1 MTPEQAA
8 ALKAVKDRAAA
19 KALEL
24 YGAEVKKVCEEQGIS
39 LLDLAGDAHVHMALL
54 VQGDGTPNYTVV
66 RAQWTFHDNP
76 VVAAEMLEQAKA
88 KGLV

>member
-1 MTPEQAA
+1 MTPEQEA
-8 ALKAVKDRAAA
+8 ALKAVKNAAAA

-24 YGAEVKKVCEEQGIS
+24 YGAEVKRVCEEQGIS
-39 LLDLAGDAHVHMALL
+39 LVELAGDAHVHMALL
-54 VQGDGTPNYTVV
+54 VQGDGTPSYTVV

-76 VVAAEMLEQAKA
+76 EVVKEMLSMAKT